1 METKRKIF
9 EEEHLDKLKELTWL
23 FISNNVLI
31 GGGPMGAG
39 DLDAN
44 SCINTLTASTLNT
57 RKANIKKVLVA
68 EGETSEWVMNE
79 VQEERIEVLKLQA
92 EFLYLAEGYVRH
104 REYLES
110 LNAAELLLILEEER
124 LKNTGLTRTQKIKK
138 IKKARAKVVA
148 QKEQMA
154 GK

>member
-1 METKRKIF
+1 MKNKRKIF
-9 EEEHLDKLKELTWL
+9 EEEHLDRLKELTWL
-23 FISNNVLI
+23 FISNNVLL

-57 RKANIKKVLVA
+57 RKTNVKKVLTA
-68 EGETSEWVMNE
+68 EGETSEWVMSDT
-79 VQEERIEVLKLQA
+79 QEERIEGLKLQA

-104 REYLES
+104 REYLEG

-124 LKNTGLTRTQKIKK
+124 LKNTGLSRAQKIKK
-138 IKKARAKVVA
+138 IKKARAKVIA
-148 QKEQMA
+148 AKEEMA